1 MILKRIHLFFFFGCT
16 VPEWNLWR
24 LAMLRAS
31 EHISSPMITT
41 PRKNLESS
49 FTCRTLE
56 MPGLVHL
63 LLLILA
69 KPQKDRT
76 VTLRIRKKSIMPGWS
91 RLGVRRPAPVSQI
104 QSSACFYKSCFI
116 ETQAC
121 TLIYQLSSCHK
132 DLMAFVWIF
141 KVWNIYYL
149 NLSRDSSPHLDCH
162 LEDLARSPALL
173 PF

>member
-1 MILKRIHLFFFFGCT
+1 MVEPWTWPPAYLLRVQPHKMTLKRIHLCFFFGYT

-24 LAMLRAS
+24 LAVIRAS
-31 EHISSPMITT
+31 EHISSPVITT

-56 MPGLVHL
+56 VPGLVHL
-63 LLLILA
+63 ILLSLA
-69 KPQKDRT
+69 KLQKDRM
-76 VTLRIRKKSIMPGWS
+76 VTLRIRQRSVMPGWS

-104 QSSACFYKSCFI
+104 QSSACIYKSCFI

-132 DLMAFVWIF
+132 DPYGL
-141 KVWNIYYL
+141 
-149 NLSRDSSPHLDCH
+149 
-162 LEDLARSPALL
+162 
-173 PF
+173 